1 MRTQEG
7 PVFSKG
13 ANAGRGGNK
22 KKIHNARKG
31 INKFVT
37 IELPV
42 KSPWLWACLH
52 LQSPLSVVSA
62 K

>member
-1 MRTQEG
+1 MSTQEG

-31 INKFVT
+31 INKF
-37 IELPV
+37 
-42 KSPWLWACLH
+42 S
-52 LQSPLSVVSA
+52 Q
-62 K
+62 